1 MKKYIIGISF
11 FVFIIFIAGNMIYGQ
26 SVDLKIRI
34 KCPGKAV
41 AGQNLKKSIKVFVTN
56 RGKTAARNF
65 SVDLIISKNASAP
78 MKFAVYS
85 ATFKEDALLL
95 GGREFVKYVGPGKTI
110 AVKLNGSNR
119 IPVNTPTGL
128 YYLGAIVDP
137 GNAVS
142 EFNEN
147 NNMDFCRMKIKGAGL
162 TIVSGYD
169 IDITD
174 VYLDNKCR
182 IWIKHTNNGT
192 KKIDKVFREQ
202 VWVNGILKTDDKEH
216 IILDPGKSISHGVGA
231 NPGVIISGSAIVK
244 ARVDVDNDLVE
255 FNEANNTKTRNLK
268 CKKLLKPLAIV
279 QLNKVVLRPQLIRKD
294 CPDPAA
300 YKIDFVLLQH
310 TATFTGRVQITGVVK
325 NVGSKEFKGGG
336 GMAYLYEGSTLR
348 RTKVFSNL
356 LPGATISLSYTR
368 TWYAASPSEGE
379 FPPTYKLV
387 ILYDPDILKD
397 GNKDNDDCTLN
408 NNKLA
413 RSGSG
418 INDLLR

>member
-1 MKKYIIGISF
+1 MKKYIVGISF
-11 FVFIIFIAGNMIYGQ
+11 FVFIIFIAGSMIYGQ
-26 SVDLKIRI
+26 SIDLKIRI

-41 AGQNLKKSIKVFVTN
+41 AGQSLKESIQVFVTN
-56 RGKTAARNF
+56 SGKTAAKNF

-78 MKFAVYS
+78 MKYAVYS

-95 GGREFVKYVGPGKTI
+95 GGREFI
-110 AVKLNGSNR
+110 AYLGAGQTTSVKLNGNNR
-119 IPVNTPTGL
+119 IPGNTPTGL
-128 YYLGAIVDP
+128 YFLGAIVDP
-137 GNAVS
+137 GNSVP
-142 EFNEN
+142 EFNEK

-162 TIVSGYD
+162 TAASKYD

-192 KKIDKVFREQ
+192 KKIDKVFREK
-202 VWVNGILKTDDKEH
+202 VWVNGILKTNDTEH
-216 IILDPGKSISHGVGA
+216 IVLEPGAWTAHGVGA
-231 NPGVIISGSAIVK
+231 NPGVIVSGAATIK
-244 ARVDVDNDLVE
+244 AKVDVDNVLAE
-255 FNEANNTKTRNLK
+255 FNEANNTKIRNVR
-268 CKKLLKPLAIV
+268 CKKLIKPLSTV
-279 QLNKVVLRPQLIRKD
+279 QLNRAVLRPQFIRRD

-300 YKIDFVLLQH
+300 HKINFTLLQQ

-325 NVGSKEFKGGG
+325 NVGLKEFKGGG

-348 RTKVFSNL
+348 KTKVFSNL
-356 LPGATISLSYTR
+356 LPGGTISLSYIR

-387 ILYDPDILKD
+387 ILYDPDILLD

-408 NNKLA
+408 NNKLT